1 MGKYNATIKLAFK
14 NRVVLFLFSRYGTY
28 FIHFI
33 NSLLI
38 AVYLGPYYLGIW
50 GFISLITQYLNHTNF
65 GISHAVT
72 AIISVNKSKEFYVQ
86 KIIGTSLTL
95 LSALSVL
102 VVLFFIANEVF
113 NFNLGAK
120 YNFSIYA
127 PVVVLIGVLSYFNSL
142 LSSIFRV
149 YGRLFEI
156 AFQQTVFPLLI
167 LFSILFFKKDDLLWA
182 LVGANFLAFLIAFI
196 MYLVKSPV
204 KLKPIFIF
212 RLFKLI
218 QVKGWHLFVYNTSFF
233 FIVISTRSFVSGFY
247 TIEEFGYFTFAFSL
261 ANVVLMLLQAFS
273 FLIFPKM
280 LNRFASSTNDQNAAL
295 LKKVRNAYVT
305 TSHLLVHL
313 AILFFPMFLLLF
325 PQYQSSADAFI
336 LIALTVVLFTN
347 SFGYS
352 GLLIAKGYEKKLG
365 RLAFSAL
372 VLNIVFAFILIKLF
386 QVPFTSVI
394 LATMMSYFV
403 YVYAQGHM
411 GRSMLGFST
420 TIKSVWNDVYPLRL
434 FVPHVLSLCLV
445 LFSAPNYCFVLS
457 LVLFLMLNFKV
468 LLKLKTLVK
477 SIIVNPNFINI

>member
-1 MGKYNATIKLAFK
+1 MGKLNMTIKLALK
-14 NRVVLFLFSRYGTY
+14 NKVVLFLVSRYGTY

-33 NSLLI
+33 NSLFI

-86 KIIGTSLTL
+86 KIIGASLTL
-95 LSALSVL
+95 LAVLSLL
-102 VVLFFIANEVF
+102 VALFFIANEIF
-113 NFNLGAK
+113 SFNLGAK
-120 YNFSIYA
+120 YNFPNYA
-127 PVVVLIGVLSYFNSL
+127 PIVVLIGILGYFNSL
-142 LSSIFRV
+142 FSSIFRV

-156 AFQQTVFPLLI
+156 AFHQTVFPLLI
-167 LFSILFFKKDDLLWA
+167 LLSIIFFKKDDLLWA
-182 LVGANFLAFLIAFI
+182 LVGANFLAFLAAFI
-196 MYLVKSPV
+196 MYVIKSPV
-204 KLKPIFIF
+204 KLKPIFVS
-212 RLFKLI
+212 RLFKI
-218 QVKGWHLFVYNTSFF
+218 IRVKGWHLFIYNTSFF

-247 TIEEFGYFTFAFSL
+247 SVEEFGYFTFAFSL

-280 LNRFASSTNDQNAAL
+280 LNRFASATNEQNAIL
-295 LKKVRNAYVT
+295 LKKVRDAYVT

-325 PQYQSSADAFI
+325 PQYQSSGEAFK
-336 LIALTVVLFTN
+336 LIALTVVLYTN

-352 GLLIAKGYEKKLG
+352 GLLIAKGYEKKIG

-372 VLNIVFAFILIKLF
+372 VLNIAFAFILIKIF
-386 QVPFTSVI
+386 QVPFTLVI
-394 LATMMSYFV
+394 LATMTSYFV

-411 GRSMLGFST
+411 GRNMLSLNT

-434 FVPHVLSLCLV
+434 FIPHILSLLLV
-445 LFSAPNYCFVLS
+445 LVSAPNYFFALS
-457 LVLFLMLNFKV
+457 ILLFLMLNFKV
-468 LLKLKTLVK
+468 LLKLKTVVK